1 MSVNPAKQTE
11 LESLLAISSG
21 LNSEQGNER
30 FKAIMHQ
37 VLSDLC
43 QTIKKFDISDEEF
56 WLAVNYLNELG
67 ERKESALL
75 AAGLGL
81 EHYLDMRADEKE
93 AAGPALGKD
102 GLCAGQ
108 LVGTAI
114 VVVDRRRIAA
124 RLQTGLQLVQQVRKQ
139 SVLRALYNEGQP
151 LRHLLL
157 QMLGIGVGLVAVLR
171 HNGQYFPACVL
182 ADAGVVVQHAGHG

>member
-1 MSVNPAKQTE
+1 
-11 LESLLAISSG
+11 
-21 LNSEQGNER
+21 
-30 FKAIMHQ
+30 
-37 VLSDLC
+37 
-43 QTIKKFDISDEEF
+43 
-56 WLAVNYLNELG
+56 
-67 ERKESALL
+67 
-75 AAGLGL
+75 
-81 EHYLDMRADEKE
+81 MRVRTDEKE

-108 LVGTAI
+108 LVGTAV

-124 RLQTGLQLVQQVRKQ
+124 RLQTGLQLVQQIRKQ

-182 ADAGVVVQHAGHG
+182 ADAGVVVQHAGHCAHGIAGLAGNILDGQSCAFFRVDLLPVYHIQQKGERGGSLRILRGAFYFFGF